1 MVLRLDVSDL
11 EAWARKRREL
21 GERIVLANGAFDM
34 LHVGHLRYL
43 KAARQ
48 EGDTLLV
55 AVNSDL
61 SVQSSK
67 GPDRPI
73 VPEAERQELV
83 EGLACVDFT
92 VLFSDRT
99 VEGIIRSV
107 KPDVHAKGT
116 DYTESSVPEG
126 DLVRSLGGRV
136 AIVGDPK
143 NHSTTEL
150 VEKLQTNQEED

>member
-1 MVLRLDVSDL
+1 MRLDVSDL

-43 KAARQ
+43 RAARQ

-61 SVQSSK
+61 SVQASK

-83 EGLACVDFT
+83 EGLACVDYT